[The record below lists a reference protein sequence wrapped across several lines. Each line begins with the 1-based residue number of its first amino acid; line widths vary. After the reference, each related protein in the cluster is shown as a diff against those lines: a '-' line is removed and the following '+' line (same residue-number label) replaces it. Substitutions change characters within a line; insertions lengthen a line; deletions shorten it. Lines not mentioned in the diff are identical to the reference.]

1 MAFNHPYA
9 MAVQDVS
16 AFSEE
21 PPAYVLSDKVSAA
34 LDSAV
39 VLYRSNIINFTNGVD
54 YPSALS
60 QSGTVKTVKSSNWV
74 SGFYPGCLWYV
85 YEYSNNPAFRTSAR
99 TWTESL
105 ESNKYNTSTHDL
117 GFMMYCSYGNGFRL
131 TNNTD
136 YKNILLQTSASLAS
150 RYNNKVGCIR
160 SWDWGSWEFPVIID
174 NMMNLEMLEWAS
186 KNSTDTSFRHIAR
199 EHADGTLQN
208 HFRSDYSSYH
218 VVDYNR
224 STGDVIS
231 KGTFQGYSDASA
243 WARGQAWALYGY
255 TMMFREAGDSSYL
268 EQAMKIADYFISRLP
283 EDYIPFWDFDAPNIP
298 YEPRDASSAAI
309 AASALIELSQFST
322 AKKDIYFEMAEKML
336 ESLMSDKY
344 MAAPGT
350 NGPFLLKHSTGNKN
364 SNSDVD
370 APLIYADYYFLEA
383 LLKYKSLSGT
393 YINKMKD
400 VAIEEDFGNFVILDN
415 VIDFYQLDTISEYKF
430 DVQSKNGLLNITV
443 NSENQLIA
451 CSKENVNGQ
460 DEISLRITS
469 GPLLY
474 IDEFYVVINPVN
486 DPPVV
491 FNLLKPENNTVL
503 NNLMLRF
510 YWEDAGYP
518 DGDEV
523 DYHLYLLTPA
533 YDLVLH
539 LTDNKLRKD
548 FTGLLPLGDTL
559 SWYVIA
565 DDGYATSQSNTYNL
579 IPPVTSIN
587 KWQTDDYT
595 LQVFPNPVK
604 DDLFIQIPTEY
615 AAEPA
620 ISVYDISGKLVLKE
634 NLIHSG
640 LDQTYVLGR
649 KPELNPG
656 MYFIKTQFLNFKN
669 EKQTIVG
676 KFIKE

>member
-1 MAFNHPYA
+1 MAINHPYA

-16 AFSEE
+16 AFSAE

-39 VLYRSNIINFTNGVD
+39 VLYQSNIIKFTNGVD

-99 TWTESL
+99 NWTESL

-150 RYNNKVGCIR
+150 RYNDKVGCIR

-186 KNSTDTSFRHIAR
+186 KNSTDTSFRFIAR
-199 EHADGTLQN
+199 EHADVTIQN
-208 HFRSDYSSYH
+208 HFRSDHSSFH
-218 VVDYNR
+218 VVDYNK

-231 KGTFQGYSDASA
+231 KGTFQGYVDASA

-322 AKKDIYFEMAEKML
+322 AKKNIYFQMVEKML

-383 LLKYKSLSGT
+383 LLKYKRLSGT
-393 YINKMKD
+393 YINKIKD

-415 VIDFYQLDTISEYKF
+415 VIDYYQLDTISEYKF

-460 DEISLRITS
+460 DEISLRISS

-486 DPPVV
+486 DPPAV

-510 YWEDAGYP
+510 YWEDAIDP

-523 DYHLYLLTPA
+523 NYHLYLLTPA

-539 LTDNKLRKD
+539 LSDNKLRKD

-565 DDGYATSQSNTYNL
+565 DDGYVTTQSNTYNL
-579 IPPVTSIN
+579 IPQVTSIN
-587 KWQTDDYT
+587 KWKTDDYT

-604 DDLFIQIPTEY
+604 DNLFIQIPTKY
-615 AAEPA
+615 VLEPF
-620 ISVYDISGKLVLKE
+620 IFVYDISGKLMLKE
-634 NLIHSG
+634 KLIHSG
-640 LDQTYVLGR
+640 LDQTYVLER
-649 KPELNPG
+649 EPELIPG
-656 MYFIKTQFLNFKN
+656 MYFIKTEFINFKK
-669 EKQTIVG
+669 EKQTIEG